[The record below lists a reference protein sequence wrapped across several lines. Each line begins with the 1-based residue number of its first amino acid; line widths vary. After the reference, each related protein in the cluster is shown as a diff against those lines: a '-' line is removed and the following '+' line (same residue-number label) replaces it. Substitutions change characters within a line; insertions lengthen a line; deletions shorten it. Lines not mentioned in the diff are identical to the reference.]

1 MELRRLQPERGA
13 VVDAGALSSP
23 RCSTRTAERVGGVTR
38 NKFRARAPTEPR
50 NLVPMSVVEQP
61 EPPAV
66 AVVSAAD
73 ALRLARPLPSPEEL
87 AIEGLTIEEWQA
99 LMDALADA

>member
-1 MELRRLQPERGA
+1 
-13 VVDAGALSSP
+13 
-23 RCSTRTAERVGGVTR
+23 
-38 NKFRARAPTEPR
+38 
-50 NLVPMSVVEQP
+50 MSVVEQP

-66 AVVSAAD
+66 AVVSPAD
-73 ALRLARPLPSPEEL
+73 ALRLARPLPSREEL